1 VLEESGLLSMCY
13 QSVDIKEDLA
23 ACLLISCCP
32 ALAARVAVLFAVE
45 GQGADERISE
55 KALVMR

>member
-1 VLEESGLLSMCY
+1 MCY